1 MYSRISWHKHV
12 SCAFSRL
19 PFSLL
24 NGRVA
29 EPPRGRAHARH
40 PRTTLYLL
48 LPSPYFGSPLQ
59 SVHALP
65 SPFFS
70 LLTTLEAHC
79 IVSTHYLL
87 LSSPFSLLS
96 CPLVSI
102 SGSII
107 IPFVYFVFFV
117 VFPPPS
123 SYSEDAWRNRR
134 AGAPKRAIHALPSPF
149 FSLLPTLE
157 AHCKVTTHYLL
168 LSSPFSLL
176 SCPLVVQ
183 IVLYFSWFSWF
194 NNSYFSWFN
203 NSCPSV
209 SISGLII
216 RIFSWFYA
224 FISFYKNLAVTLSG
238 ARFTSSRE
246 PRATIRPPA
255 SPPPGPMSMM

>member
-12 SCAFSRL
+12 SCAFSRR

-24 NGRVA
+24 KGRVV

-40 PRTTLYLL
+40 PRTTFSFL
-48 LPSPYFGSPLQ
+48 LPSPFFGSPLQ

-70 LLTTLEAHC
+70 LLPTLEAHC

-117 VFPPPS
+117 VPPLPPPTQRTRGGT
-123 SYSEDAWRNRR
+123 AAR
-134 AGAPKRAIHALPSPF
+134 ARPRAPSKHYPLP
-149 FSLLPTLE
+149 
-157 AHCKVTTHYLL
+157 
-168 LSSPFSLL
+168 SSPFSLL

-183 IVLYFSWFSWF
+183 IVSCFSCFSWF
-194 NNSYFSWFN
+194 NNSYFSWFFF
-203 NSCPSV
+203 PS
-209 SISGLII
+209 
-216 RIFSWFYA
+216 FMY
-224 FISFYKNLAVTLSG
+224 
-238 ARFTSSRE
+238 
-246 PRATIRPPA
+246 
-255 SPPPGPMSMM
+255 

>member
-1 MYSRISWHKHV
+1 M
-12 SCAFSRL
+12 
-19 PFSLL
+19 
-24 NGRVA
+24 N
-29 EPPRGRAHARH
+29 
-40 PRTTLYLL
+40 
-48 LPSPYFGSPLQ
+48 
-59 SVHALP
+59 
-65 SPFFS
+65 
-70 LLTTLEAHC
+70 
-79 IVSTHYLL
+79 
-87 LSSPFSLLS
+87 
-96 CPLVSI
+96 
-102 SGSII
+102 
-107 IPFVYFVFFV
+107 
-117 VFPPPS
+117 
-123 SYSEDAWRNRR
+123 AWRNRR
-134 AGAPKRAIHALPSPF
+134 AGAPTRAIQALPSTF

-157 AHCKVTTHYLL
+157 AHCIVTTHYLL

-183 IVLYFSWFSWF
+183 IVSCFSCFSCFSWF

-203 NSCPSV
+203 NSCPLV